1 MIQESNDDGPKLGME
16 KRLKRWD
23 QHNVE
28 TDLMRA
34 KREVKD
40 AQVDSSGDQQ
50 WHEQS
55 WEIKGTGEKGLGAG
69 KEKDEE

>member
-1 MIQESNDDGPKLGME
+1 MIQESNDEGPKLGME

-34 KREVKD
+34 KEKLKVPRWI
-40 AQVDSSGDQQ
+40 AQVISNGMSRVGD
-50 WHEQS
+50 
-55 WEIKGTGEKGLGAG
+55 
-69 KEKDEE
+69 

>member
-1 MIQESNDDGPKLGME
+1 MIQESNDEEPKLGME

-55 WEIKGTGEKGLGAG
+55 WRL
-69 KEKDEE
+69 KERERRV